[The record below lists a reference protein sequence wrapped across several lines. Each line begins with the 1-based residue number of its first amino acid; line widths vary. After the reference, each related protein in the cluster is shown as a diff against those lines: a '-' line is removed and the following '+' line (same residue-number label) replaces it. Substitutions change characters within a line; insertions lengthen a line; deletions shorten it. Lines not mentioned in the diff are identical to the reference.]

1 MKAEVEERVVQRKGV
16 ARAVASAGEGGWGS
30 LDGRTY
36 KFHPWPGSGARRSIV
51 LATGSPQPP
60 LPGCPTNSG
69 LSWVGNPTPSEAL
82 PRSLFLPL
90 FSCGAPEN
98 VESPSQHIL
107 CWRLALRGR
116 PRMESWFL
124 LFIHCAILGKLLTPT
139 PLSFLICKMGTTPP
153 SLTGAV
159 VRLEVAGVCRIQQ
172 CLAGWGPFCV
182 SAPTSSFVPVLTDLS
197 LTVFDKYLYTTKC

>member
-16 ARAVASAGEGGWGS
+16 AGLWHLLVRVAGAPWMAG
-30 LDGRTY
+30 
-36 KFHPWPGSGARRSIV
+36 P
-51 LATGSPQPP
+51 TGSTPGPALELEGQLCWPLGLPKRP

-69 LSWVGNPTPSEAL
+69 LSWVGNPTLSEAL

-107 CWRLALRGR
+107 FWRLALRGR

-139 PLSFLICKMGTTPP
+139 HLSFLICKMGTTPP
-153 SLTGAV
+153 SLTG
-159 VRLEVAGVCRIQQ
+159 L
-172 CLAGWGPFCV
+172 W
-182 SAPTSSFVPVLTDLS
+182 
-197 LTVFDKYLYTTKC
+197 